1 MTSRPV
7 LRAVKKAPFAHIQ
20 FPKFDLPP
28 NMAWGATQPPRPG
41 YEKFYAESIRSV
53 LCLPTKWNTY
63 ESELKVRDKVV
74 GRFLLSSAENPLEQ
88 GFFNT
93 GVTYTLFEQSD
104 PGQLKFI
111 AESIR
116 QNTIKEMND
125 KMGGSTEWMKY
136 GESMLICSFRYSS
149 QVPEIKFAN
158 NKSSKGEAEMVFI
171 QDIVLEQQRGI
182 VFLMKFET
190 PKVLFTK
197 EMEER
202 FRTIKTSGFYVINQD
217 PTKTDQ
223 DDNGF
228 VFLQL

>member
-1 MTSRPV
+1 MASRPI
-7 LRAVKKAPFAHIQ
+7 LSAVKKAPFHHIQ
-20 FPKFDLPP
+20 FPKFQLPP
-28 NMAWGATQPPRPG
+28 NMSWGAVQPPKAG

-63 ESELKVRDKVV
+63 ESELKVRDQVV

-93 GVTYTLFEQSD
+93 GVTFTLFEHAD
-104 PGQLKFI
+104 PRQLKFI

-116 QNTIKEMND
+116 QNTIKEMNE

-136 GESMLICSFRYSS
+136 GENMLTCSFRYSS
-149 QVPEIKFAN
+149 KVPEIKLAN
-158 NKSSKGEAEMVFI
+158 NKTAKGEEMVFI
-171 QDIVLEQQRGI
+171 QDIVIEESRGI

-190 PKVLFTK
+190 PKMLFSK
-197 EMEER
+197 EMEEK
-202 FRTIKTSGFYVINQD
+202 FHTIKTSGFYVIHQD
-217 PTKTDQ
+217 PANTDS

-228 VFLQL
+228 IFLQL